1 MEPRWS
7 TPPMTTPHTLSPR
20 QDVRSISCGGYC
32 LNLIGGHPPRMHER
46 RTCISGSM
54 VSEGQNDNQIMSS
67 AAVAPSAAA
76 HGFSRS
82 KRSVPLTLS
91 NPADFSRVPLACA
104 NGTSIEAS
112 TARENNLPDG
122 GYPARVM
129 GGLSEQGSTAAMEGL
144 AQVHTEERGYAAPN
158 HHPKSA
164 ERGFAHSI
172 SN

>member
-1 MEPRWS
+1 
-7 TPPMTTPHTLSPR
+7 MTTTHTLSPR
-20 QDVRSISCGGYC
+20 QDVHSISCGGYC
-32 LNLIGGHPPRMHER
+32 LNLVGSLLPLNRAR
-46 RTCISGSM
+46 WSWLSGSM
-54 VSEGQNDNQIMSS
+54 VSEGQNPNETNS
-67 AAVAPSAAA
+67 AGVATSAPA

-82 KRSVPLTLS
+82 QSDCLTLS

-129 GGLSEQGSTAAMEGL
+129 GGRSEQGSTTATEG
-144 AQVHTEERGYAAPN
+144 AQPHTEDSWLRLAN
-158 HHPKSA
+158 RHPQSVD
-164 ERGFAHSI
+164 RVSAHSI